1 MTAELNPIDRIRAIV
16 KKDPR
21 YRIEGYCYVFEA
33 LDFTLKRLA
42 AHRHVTGRE
51 LCEGIRDLA
60 IEKFGPLAKTVFD
73 HWGIRTTDDF
83 GAIVFNLVDAGLMG
97 KTDTDSPEDFRSV
110 FLFDEA
116 FERDLKI
123 EARLDGK

>member
-1 MTAELNPIDRIRAIV
+1 MSAEMNPIDRIRAIV

-21 YRIEGYCYVFEA
+21 FRIDGYCYVFEA
-33 LDFTLKRLA
+33 LDYTLRRLG

-51 LCEGIRDLA
+51 LCEGVRDLA

-73 HWGIRTTDDF
+73 HWGIRRTDDF

-97 KTDTDSPEDFRSV
+97 KTDTDSPEDFRAVYDFDDV
-110 FLFDEA
+110 FEKNL
-116 FERDLKI
+116 
-123 EARLDGK
+123 RLDVTLDGR